1 MGVPSFQLPLGT
13 WAARLRRQAA
23 LGYAPAPVLRT
34 KPSESLPHPEEP
46 QFRARHESAV
56 TRLMGGVSISL
67 IVPI

>member
-34 KPSESLPHPEEP
+34 KPSESLPHLEGRSFVPGTNL
-46 QFRARHESAV
+46 RHPA
-56 TRLMGGVSISL
+56 LWGGVSISL